1 MPEANLAGAA
11 LPFLST
17 RGLTKRFPGV
27 VAANGIDLDIMPG
40 EVHALLGENGAG
52 KTTLISMLYGLLQP
66 DEGEIRVAGSAM
78 RIRDPR
84 HAMELGLGLVAQHF
98 KRHAHP

>member
-40 EVHALLGENGAG
+40 EVQHCRLERRWQDH
-52 KTTLISMLYGLLQP
+52 LISMLYGLLQP
-66 DEGEIRVAGSAM
+66 DEEI
-78 RIRDPR
+78 
-84 HAMELGLGLVAQHF
+84 L
-98 KRHAHP
+98 